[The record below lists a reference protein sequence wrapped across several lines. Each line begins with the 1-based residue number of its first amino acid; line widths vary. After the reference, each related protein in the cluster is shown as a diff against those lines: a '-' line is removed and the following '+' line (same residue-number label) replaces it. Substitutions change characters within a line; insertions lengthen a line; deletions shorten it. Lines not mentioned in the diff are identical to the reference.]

1 MADARFFDR
10 AGPFSLMELAK
21 TAGTETG
28 GATLPT
34 QEYSDVMPLA
44 RAGANHVSF
53 IDNRRYIKHF
63 RSSGAGA
70 IIVAAEL
77 VPLAPPSAALLIAD
91 DPYRSYARIAQLYYP
106 KPPTPG
112 SPRPGLP
119 VAESAKVGNNV
130 VLMEGSVI
138 GENCI
143 IGDNCSIGEHTVLGQ
158 GVHLGEGCRIAPGC
172 TLICCT
178 LGSNVIVHPGARIGQ
193 DGFGFAPGTP
203 SHEKVPQL
211 GAVVIEDNVEVGAN
225 TCIDRGAGPDTIVGA
240 GTKID
245 NLCQIA
251 HNVEIGSGCLIASQ
265 VGISGSSKLGNLV
278 MVGGQTGI
286 AGHLVIGDH
295 AIIAGKSGVT
305 KDVPAGMTV
314 AGFPAI
320 KSIEHW
326 RNQAV
331 INKLRK
337 DRQGLLDE

>member
-21 TAGTETG
+21 TAGTEF
-28 GATLPT
+28 GAAKLPT
-34 QEYSDVMPLA
+34 QEFSDVMPLA
-44 RAGANHVSF
+44 WAEAKHVSF
-53 IDNRRYIKHF
+53 IDNRRYVEQF
-63 RSSGAGA
+63 RKSSAGA
-70 IIVAAEL
+70 IVVAREL
-77 VPLAPPSAALLIAD
+77 VPLAPPNAALLIAD
-91 DPYRSYARIAQLYYP
+91 DPYRSYALIAQLFYP
-106 KPPTPG
+106 NPPTLG
-112 SPRPGLP
+112 SADGGQP
-119 VAESAKVGNNV
+119 VAVSAKIGNNV
-130 VLMEGSVI
+130 ELLEGVVV

-143 IGDNCSIGEHTVLGQ
+143 IGDDCSIGAYTVLGQ
-158 GVHLGEGCRIAPGC
+158 GVHLGEGCIIAPGC

-211 GAVVIEDNVEVGAN
+211 GAVVIEDDVEVGAN
-225 TCIDRGAGPDTIVGA
+225 TCIDRGAGPDTVVGA

-251 HNVEIGSGCLIASQ
+251 HNVEIGRGCLIASQ

-278 MVGGQTGI
+278 MVGGQSGI

-331 INKLRK
+331 INKLRE
-337 DRQGLLDE
+337 DRQG